1 MLFLIQMGFSF
12 SADGIDGI
20 DGIGKSA
27 RKGGTVSSKGRSRKL
42 EGQEP

>member
-1 MLFLIQMGFSF
+1 MGFSF

-20 DGIGKSA
+20 DGIGKKSV

>member
-20 DGIGKSA
+20 DGICLFLNMVDSF
-27 RKGGTVSSKGRSRKL
+27 
-42 EGQEP
+42 